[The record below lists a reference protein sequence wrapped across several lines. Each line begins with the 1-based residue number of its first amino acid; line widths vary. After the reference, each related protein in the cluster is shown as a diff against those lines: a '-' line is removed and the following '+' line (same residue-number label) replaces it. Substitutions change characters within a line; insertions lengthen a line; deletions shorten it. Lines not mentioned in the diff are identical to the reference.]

1 MNNTCCEPVLDN
13 CQKIAQCFETLTI
26 TGLIPNTSDTI
37 TFQDLFS
44 NEYVIDIIIDINGE
58 TEVNLTTIPSGFFN
72 SFSRV
77 YFLFFNTFVII
88 ENNKTYGKLLFTV
101 ENIQT
106 NKTNAT
112 IKM

>member
-26 TGLIPNTSDTI
+26 IGLVPNTSDRLTI
-37 TFQDLFS
+37 QDLFG
-44 NEYVIDIIIDINGE
+44 NEYFIEIEIDDLGTTIVD
-58 TEVNLTTIPSGFFN
+58 LTKIPSGFFN

-77 YFLFFNTFVII
+77 YFLFFENFVIT
-88 ENNKTYGKLLFTV
+88 ENNKTYGKLLFKV

-106 NKTNAT
+106 NETDAR
-112 IKM
+112 IQV